1 MKFKLWVATGVTV
14 NQEFSPYG
22 GDNWNSKL
30 RLQIAAEIFSRL
42 KYRGQLV
49 QIPFF
54 YGDYAKHKGDYA
66 TQAATLLHD
75 DNPVVVDSNAPNG
88 FYKRKNPTKALRTKK
103 QFEELKRA
111 GKIVLSDYEVIS
123 CRWEYNPKYREVAPL
138 VATRQSNDRMSNS
151 IGYYA
156 NYGQLGHAT
165 ARHVREV
172 RYRVNFKLVEAEWVD
187 PLIYPVYL
195 PEWPIGPREINGE
208 MVTDVLADAE
218 SGVLDA
224 LTSLAELPETVKWLV
239 DLAKDM
245 AEACKATKRRE
256 IEIRK
261 LAKRKG
267 QTAVQ
272 IAEALASLWLQ
283 FRYAIMPNKYLIED
297 IIATLENLKRVF
309 AEYKERLMIDY
320 EMPKIGPG
328 SGWTFVGKAEVTE
341 RCFIKRSY
349 SAEDVIE
356 QLLNVLKVNPLTT
369 AVELISLSFTW
380 EWLVNLGSFL
390 TALTG
395 SKPHT
400 EQGAQF
406 SWRYSYSGVYVDT
419 NGDAVLSI
427 TGEEYTRR
435 VINPSAHIGLH
446 FRLDM
451 NWMRYLDAISIA
463 SGPFLQSMK
472 SKK

>member
-1 MKFKLWVATGVTV
+1 MKFKLWVATHVEV
-14 NQEFSPYG
+14 NKEYDSYG

-30 RLQIAAEIFSRL
+30 RPQIATEIFSRL

-49 QIPFF
+49 QIPFH
-54 YGDYAKHKGDYA
+54 YGDYAKHGGDYA

-75 DNPVVVDSNAPNG
+75 DNPVTPNSNAPNG
-88 FYKRKNPTKALRTKK
+88 FYKRKIPTKALRKNK
-103 QFEELKRA
+103 DFLVLKRA

-123 CRWEYNPKYREVAPL
+123 ARWEYNPQWREVAPIA
-138 VATRQSNDRMSNS
+138 ATRTSQDRMSNT
-151 IGYYA
+151 IGYMA
-156 NYGQLGHAT
+156 NYRQLGHAKAKHT
-165 ARHVREV
+165 MPV
-172 RYRVNFKLVEAEWVD
+172 RYRVHFKLVEAEWMD

-195 PEWPIGPREINGE
+195 PEWPIGPREISGE

-239 DLAKDM
+239 DLAANM

-267 QTAVQ
+267 HTAVQ
-272 IAEALASLWLQ
+272 VAEALASLWLQ

-309 AEYKERLMIDY
+309 AEYKERLTVDY
-320 EMPKIGPG
+320 KMPNIGPDG
-328 SGWTFVGKAEVTE
+328 SWTFIGKAEVTE

-356 QLLNVLKVNPLTT
+356 QLLGVLKVNPLTT

-395 SKPHT
+395 SKPYT
-400 EQGAQF
+400 EQGAQY
-406 SWRYSYSGVYVDT
+406 SWRYSYSGVYT
-419 NGDAVLSI
+419 NTSGDAVLSI
-427 TGEEYTRR
+427 TGEEYTRK
-435 VINPSAHIGLH
+435 VITPSAHIGLH
-446 FRLDM
+446 FRFDM
-451 NWMRYLDAISIA
+451 NWMRYLDAISLA
-463 SGPFLQSMK
+463 SGPFLSSVK
-472 SKK
+472 RKI